1 MDELRILIWEEL
13 KGLFPENAEVTQQLP
28 GNLVVMWKLN
38 NDPERPNRQSRPI
51 SIRFAQH
58 LIQVMSNETEEEKR
72 RVARGIVRIVNTVLH
87 QGYDPNSKETNGYL
101 VYVDDGAT
109 DR

>member
-13 KGLFPENAEVTQQLP
+13 KRLFPANAEVTQQPP

-38 NDPERPNRQSRPI
+38 NDPERPNRRTRPI
-51 SIRFAQH
+51 SIRFDQH
-58 LIQVMSNETEEEKR
+58 LIQLISNETEQEKR
-72 RVARGIVRIVNTVLH
+72 RVARGIARIVNTGLH
-87 QGYDPNSKETNGYL
+87 QGYDPNSKETSGY
-101 VYVDDGAT
+101 VIHVDDRAT